1 MIVYIDSA
9 NFSTATTVY
18 LDSLLTTVAPDGY
31 YSSQG
36 YYRKQVNGKLVDIL
50 LCPEIDTVS
59 VTKNEITGTTFNG
72 NFISNGGDASA
83 VRGFVYGTSPS
94 PTTADNVV
102 TDTVRAEGTYSLN
115 ATIPIPEVTYYVRAY
130 AIVFG
135 ETIYGDELTFTT
147 SYCVNWTAENN
158 ANIKMSTQGYIDFT
172 GILAGRTIAIASC
185 EGNITEYTI
194 PGVPT
199 PYTCSIPMDFTTSK
213 AQWDTD
219 LLPAVT
225 DTVLNSLKYTVY
237 VEFTDSSY
245 YEIINEQTYGTVTP
259 GGLTSEYNDCI

>member
-1 MIVYIDSA
+1 MIVYIDSES
-9 NFSTATTVY
+9 FSTATTVY
-18 LDSLLTTVAPDGY
+18 LDSLLSEIAPDGY
-31 YSSQG
+31 YSDNVD
-36 YYRKQVNGKLVDIL
+36 YRRQVDGKLTDIVE
-50 LCPEIDTVS
+50 CPVI
-59 VTKNEITGTTFNG
+59 
-72 NFISNGGDASA
+72 
-83 VRGFVYGTSPS
+83 
-94 PTTADNVV
+94 
-102 TDTVRAEGTYSLN
+102 
-115 ATIPIPEVTYYVRAY
+115 
-130 AIVFG
+130 
-135 ETIYGDELTFTT
+135 T

-199 PYTCSIPMDFTTSK
+199 PYTCSIPMDFTTSQ